1 VVLALRFLLPL
12 AQDILA
18 NPLGAWMLFGSAGA
32 ACLAAGIMWEQSL
45 RNLRLA
51 SRYVVALR

>member
-1 VVLALRFLLPL
+1 MKLTPDGLADLVVST
-12 AQDILA
+12 IK
-18 NPLGAWMLFGSAGA
+18 GAVDGMWD
-32 ACLAAGIMWEQSL
+32 ACLAAGILWEQSL